1 MIRTESFLRFLKP
14 QPRRINLI
22 VKHFL
27 VHFMQSIQYTFL
39 GRIMLGDHVLA
50 DQRGCDFS
58 RAVAGSEEDG
68 YSFVRIK

>member
-1 MIRTESFLRFLKP
+1 
-14 QPRRINLI
+14 
-22 VKHFL
+22 
-27 VHFMQSIQYTFL
+27 MQSIQYTFL
-39 GRIMLGDHVLA
+39 GRIMVGDHVLA